1 MSKVVLRKDGM
12 YIEADKITL
21 GGPVTITG
29 EFHLDEDNHI
39 INESDKRSWNEKCLF
54 INNNSSRW

>member
-29 EFHLDEDNHI
+29 EFHLDKDNHI
-39 INESDKRSWNEKCLF
+39 VNESNKKTNQ
-54 INNNSSRW
+54 

>member
-29 EFHLDEDNHI
+29 EFYLDKDNHI
-39 INESDKRSWNEKCLF
+39 IHELNKKTNQ
-54 INNNSSRW
+54 

>member
-21 GGPVTITG
+21 NEPVTVTG
-29 EFHLDEDNHI
+29 EFHVNKDNRI
-39 INESDKRSWNEKCLF
+39 IHESDNKH
-54 INNNSSRW
+54 